1 MNTDMLSSITPYKYT
16 LDFIRDEIRA
26 LVEKG
31 SLSRHQPIYSLA
43 QFIPPREWLGIEQK
57 LEDKDFL
64 MRDRI
69 ADLLGAEQWEND

>member
-1 MNTDMLSSITPYKYT
+1 MNTDMLSSITPYNYT
-16 LDFIRDEIRA
+16 LDFVRDEIRA